1 MTQMIRKQIYI
12 AKRHQALLRR
22 LAKARGVSEAE
33 LIRQAIDQQAANAS
47 AQPLPPDPE
56 AWERARA
63 FMLDLQAQGPIP
75 GQGRAWKREDAYA
88 ERESRYAEHRPD

>member
-12 AKRHQALLRR
+12 GKRHQALLRR

-33 LIRQAIDQQAANAS
+33 LIRQAIEQQAASAT

-63 FMLDLQAQGPIP
+63 FMLELQARGPIV
-75 GQGRAWKREDAYA
+75 GQRRAWKREDAYA
-88 ERESRYAEHRPD
+88 ERENRYVERRAD

>member
-12 AKRHQALLRR
+12 GKRQQALLRR

-33 LIRQAIDQQAANAS
+33 IIRQALDQQMTGAAT
-47 AQPLPPDPE
+47 QPLPSDPE

-63 FMLDLQAQGPIP
+63 FMLELQARGPLP
-75 GQGRAWKREDAYA
+75 GQRRTWKREDAYA
-88 ERESRYAEHRPD
+88 ERESRHVERRTD